1 MDAVI
6 AFLEGLN
13 LWWWLGLAGL
23 FLIGELVTNTTYLLW
38 PAAAALLVGLLTM
51 MFPGLGWP
59 WQFVIFAVASMIFLW
74 AGDRWVRP
82 RLKAGSDSGLNTRA
96 TYLVGQRVTVV
107 STSGATGRVRAGD
120 TEWSAESIDGS
131 ALEVGQSV
139 TVSELR
145 GTTLIVQGA

>member
-23 FLIGELVTNTTYLLW
+23 FLIGELITNTTYLLW
-38 PAAAALLVGLLTM
+38 PAAAALLVGLLTL
-51 MFPGLGWP
+51 MFAGLDWP

>member
-23 FLIGELVTNTTYLLW
+23 FLIGELITNTTYLLW
-38 PAAAALLVGLLTM
+38 PAAAALLVGVLTL

-59 WQFVIFAVASMIFLW
+59 WQFVIFAVVSMIVLW

-131 ALEVGQSV
+131 TLEVGQSV

-145 GTTLIVQGA
+145 GTTLIVQSA

>member
-6 AFLEGLN
+6 TFLEGLN

-23 FLIGELVTNTTYLLW
+23 LLIGELITGTTYLLW
-38 PAAAALLVGLLTM
+38 PAAAAFLVGLLTM
-51 MFPGLGWP
+51 IFASLGWP
-59 WQFVIFAVASMIFLW
+59 WQFVIFAAIALAFLW

-96 TYLVGQRVTVV
+96 TYLVGQRATVV
-107 STSGATGRVRAGD
+107 SASGATGRVRAGD
-120 TEWSAESIDGS
+120 TEWPAESLDGS

-145 GTTLIVQGA
+145 GTTLVVQPG

>member
-23 FLIGELVTNTTYLLW
+23 FLIGELITNTTYLLW
-38 PAAAALLVGLLTM
+38 PAAAALLVGLLTL
-51 MFPGLGWP
+51 MFPSLGWP
-59 WQFVIFAVASMIFLW
+59 LQFVVFAVASMIFLW

-107 STSGATGRVRAGD
+107 SATGTTGRVRAGD

-145 GTTLIVQGA
+145 GTTLIVQSA

>member
-1 MDAVI
+1 MDAI
-6 AFLEGLN
+6 ITFLEGLN

-23 FLIGELVTNTTYLLW
+23 FLIGELLTNTTYLLW
-38 PAAAALLVGLLTM
+38 PAAAAFLVGLLTFFFAAM
-51 MFPGLGWP
+51 GWP
-59 WQFVIFAVASMIFLW
+59 IQFLVFAIASLIFLW

-107 STSGATGRVRAGD
+107 SSTGASGRVRAGD

-145 GTTLIVQGA
+145 GTTLIVQGG

>member
-6 AFLEGLN
+6 TFLESLN
-13 LWWWLGLAGL
+13 LWWWMGLAGL
-23 FLIGELVTNTTYLLW
+23 FLIGELVTGTTYLLW
-38 PAAAALLVGLLTM
+38 PAAAAFVVGLLTL
-51 MFPGLGWP
+51 MFAALGWP
-59 WQFVIFAVASMIFLW
+59 WQFVIFAVASLIFLW

-82 RLKAGSDSGLNTRA
+82 RLKAGSDSGLNTRS

-107 STSGATGRVRAGD
+107 SSSGATGRVRAGD

-131 ALEVGQSV
+131 PLEIGQSM

-145 GTTLIVQGA
+145 GTTLILQSA